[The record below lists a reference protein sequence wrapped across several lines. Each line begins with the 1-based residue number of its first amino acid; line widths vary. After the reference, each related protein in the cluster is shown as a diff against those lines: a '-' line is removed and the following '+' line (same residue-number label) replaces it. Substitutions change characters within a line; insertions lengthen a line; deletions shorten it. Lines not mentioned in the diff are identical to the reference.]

1 MRVCK
6 KILSAII
13 SLVLSLLVVM
23 AGIFPAILPA
33 SAEETSKSVYEQ
45 TNVLDDLKKATVN
58 GEPFNLTKYNFDESK
73 PTQIISFVEYCYSFY
88 SEKQDNFGL
97 YAYVYNPK
105 GLKFNLYSP
114 LNKIQIA
121 LDASTDAHYTK
132 YSLKYLNCSTETNY
146 EGLF

>member
-6 KILSAII
+6 RILSAII
-13 SLVLSLLVVM
+13 SLALSLLVVM

-73 PTQIISFVEYCYSFY
+73 PTQVISFVEYCYSFY

-97 YAYVYNPK
+97 YAVKDSDMTGTAAEVSQRLFISESDYAEFSNYYNTHKNTSTVY
-105 GLKFNLYSP
+105 
-114 LNKIQIA
+114 
-121 LDASTDAHYTK
+121 
-132 YSLKYLNCSTETNY
+132 
-146 EGLF
+146 